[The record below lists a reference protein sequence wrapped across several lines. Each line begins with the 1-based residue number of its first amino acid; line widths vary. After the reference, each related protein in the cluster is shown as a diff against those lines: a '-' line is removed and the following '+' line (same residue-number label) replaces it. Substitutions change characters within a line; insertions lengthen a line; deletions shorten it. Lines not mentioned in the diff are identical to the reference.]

1 MCGGFCI
8 LILELGTIVSE
19 KTNKISHILSLFIN
33 IKLNF
38 NNDRYSR
45 HWQILNNFVRFLNMI
60 NDNLEWS
67 WWKEPEKLTAILDS
81 IVVSIPACHNHIS
94 CGLVYGLTFT
104 FTRYHWQKS
113 HQFDEH
119 LNFIRCL
126 RYIWYMRFIV
136 VLMLSCLEML
146 SLCQSFYVV
155 SQHIIKCNNIK
166 LNYY

>member
-60 NDNLEWS
+60 ND
-67 WWKEPEKLTAILDS
+67 KTY
-81 IVVSIPACHNHIS
+81 
-94 CGLVYGLTFT
+94 LVA
-104 FTRYHWQKS
+104 
-113 HQFDEH
+113 
-119 LNFIRCL
+119 
-126 RYIWYMRFIV
+126 
-136 VLMLSCLEML
+136 
-146 SLCQSFYVV
+146 
-155 SQHIIKCNNIK
+155 
-166 LNYY
+166 